1 MMRLFRLFSVAAVM
15 AFTCMALATGTR
27 AGEAPRLSL
36 PIDCEPNKTC
46 WVVHYVDR
54 DSGNGK
60 RDYRCGGLTYD
71 GHKGTDIAIRDLAE
85 MAGGVPVLAAANG
98 TVAGMRDGMADVN
111 VRDIGGAK
119 ALGGKDCGNGVM
131 LDHGGGWT
139 TQYCHMRRGSIAV
152 GSGDKVKRGQRLGM
166 VGLSGRTEFPHV
178 HITVRRDKTVID
190 PFVGVAGGEP
200 CAVGAAPLWRPLWR
214 DEALESLQY
223 RGATLFNA
231 GFATT
236 RPDSK
241 AAQRGELSDTRYPRD
256 APALILW
263 VEAFWPR
270 AGDVIRFRITD
281 GAGREVF
288 RHSRTLKKGYVRGF
302 YFAGKRGPSG
312 GWAAGAYRGEV
323 RLVRQK
329 EGQKEEAS
337 TITRTVRLD

>member
-1 MMRLFRLFSVAAVM
+1 MRLFRLVLAAAVVAASS
-15 AFTCMALATGTR
+15 AFG

-36 PIDCEPNKTC
+36 PIDCRPNKTC

-54 DSGNGK
+54 DPGKGK

-71 GHKGTDIAIRDLAE
+71 GHKGIDIAIRDLAE
-85 MAGGVPVLAAANG
+85 MAGGVPVLAAADG
-98 TVAGMRDGMADVN
+98 TVVGRRDGMADVN

-131 LDHGGGWT
+131 VDHGGGWS

-152 GSGDKVKRGQRLGM
+152 GSGDQVKRGQRLGL

-190 PFVGVAGGEP
+190 PFVGVAGGQA
-200 CAVGAAPLWRPLWR
+200 CAVGAAPLWR
-214 DEALESLQY
+214 EAALESLQY

-231 GFATT
+231 GFATA
-236 RPDSK
+236 RPDRK
-241 AAQRGELSDTRYPRD
+241 AAQRGELRDTRLPRD

-270 AGDVIRFRITD
+270 AGDVISFRITD
-281 GAGREVF
+281 AAGRQVLSH
-288 RHSRTLKKGYVRGF
+288 RRTLKKGYVRGF
-302 YFAGKRGPSG
+302 YFAGKRSPSG
-312 GWAAGAYRGEV
+312 GWAVGAYGGEV
-323 RLVRQK
+323 RLIRQK
-329 EGQKEEAS
+329 GQKKGETYS
-337 TITRTVRLD
+337 ITRTVTLD